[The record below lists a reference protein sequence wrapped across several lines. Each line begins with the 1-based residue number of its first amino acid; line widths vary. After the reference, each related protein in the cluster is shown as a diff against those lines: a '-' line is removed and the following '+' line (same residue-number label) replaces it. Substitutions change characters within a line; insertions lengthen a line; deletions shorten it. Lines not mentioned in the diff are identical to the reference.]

1 MIEIKRTLF
10 LSSLFPITVFLPF
23 KFNRD
28 PIVFKKR
35 EDSEERCTE
44 RGKSFNRGGSRST
57 ESIKI
62 KRVMSNQNPLDKW
75 QINVIRKTIRQLSL
89 SRFETRP
96 CFAVSATLKDA
107 SR

>member
-1 MIEIKRTLF
+1 MIGIKRTLF

-44 RGKSFNRGGSRST
+44 RGKGSRST

>member
-1 MIEIKRTLF
+1 MFSR
-10 LSSLFPITVFLPF
+10 
-23 KFNRD
+23 
-28 PIVFKKR
+28 
-35 EDSEERCTE
+35 
-44 RGKSFNRGGSRST
+44 RGKTARKDAQKGGNGGSRST
-57 ESIKI
+57 ELIKI